1 MKRPATGLSTRAIHG
16 TRTPPNVGDPVA
28 SPVYQSATFLNPI
41 GSAKNL
47 LYTRYGNN
55 PNQIALGEKLAALEG
70 AEDAVFLASG
80 MGATS
85 LSLMSVLSAGDH
97 LISSNWIYGGTRKL
111 LVEEFQRLGIA
122 VSFADPTRPDGWKR
136 HIKRAT
142 RAVFVETPTNPQ
154 IRLIDLDPIAELCN
168 SKGLHLLVDSSIA
181 SPINFRPLEHGADM
195 VIHSV
200 TKYLNGHADVIAG
213 AVAASRKVISRV
225 RELLKM
231 WGQAIDPHAA
241 WLIERALK
249 TLAVRV
255 PRHNSNAQEFA
266 EWACEHPKISNVVYP
281 GLDSH
286 PDHGLAARILDGYGG
301 LVGVTVKGGTRAAN
315 KLLRKLRLATHAPS
329 FGGTETLVSVPRFT
343 SHAGQTKKQLRDA
356 GIPEGY
362 LRISIGIEEVQD
374 IIFDFA
380 RALDSV

>member
-41 GSAKNL
+41 GSAKNV

-136 HIKRAT
+136 HIKRTT

>member
-225 RELLKM
+225 RELLKV